1 MRRID
6 LTCKLI
12 GPLFISLIDGMSTEV
27 AILVNLGMNMASV
40 AVEYFAIAQ
49 VSPTTAILS
58 PSVVILKLRFQGLL
72 RGARTATA

>member
-49 VSPTTAILS
+49 VSPTTAIFSSL
-58 PSVVILKLRFQGLL
+58 VVILKLRFQGLL
-72 RGARTATA
+72 RGARTAAA